1 MKIFLRGHD
10 NKYAAEQMLLTL
22 YPDQRPEYPA
32 GRPEGDRVE
41 LNRSRGAVYTTVTCL
56 LWKDGVCHTGRAAMV
71 IASNQ
76 LKFYSRSVTFLPEF
90 SMTPSSRINRSSRI
104 RLVRSTHR

>member
-56 LWKDGVCHTGRAAMV
+56 LWKDGVCHTGRAAMALILSSLIPSNSCTWSSV
-71 IASNQ
+71 IM
-76 LKFYSRSVTFLPEF
+76 V
-90 SMTPSSRINRSSRI
+90 SSRFLI
-104 RLVRSTHR
+104 